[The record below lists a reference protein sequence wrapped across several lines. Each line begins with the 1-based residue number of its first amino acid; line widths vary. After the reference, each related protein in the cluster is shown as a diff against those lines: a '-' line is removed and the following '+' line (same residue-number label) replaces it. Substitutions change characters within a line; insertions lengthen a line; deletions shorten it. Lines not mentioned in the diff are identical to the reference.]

1 MALLVR
7 LRQKKKKKPCQ
18 SKGKDRVLASN
29 EPVLVGTRGWRC
41 PEVPFKTSG
50 SLAES
55 SRVTQQPFPP
65 QAAYGPIRFGAKT
78 SWVRFHRRC
87 FGLPGSVR
95 GECPD
100 SCYSYLLVVSNSG
113 CLISTYNLL
122 LKWHNRNEMYKFSM
136 VRSSKRLCCPL

>member
-29 EPVLVGTRGWRC
+29 WRC

-55 SRVTQQPFPP
+55 SRVTQQPFPQ

-113 CLISTYNLL
+113 RLISTYNLL
-122 LKWHNRNEMYKFSM
+122 LK
-136 VRSSKRLCCPL
+136 